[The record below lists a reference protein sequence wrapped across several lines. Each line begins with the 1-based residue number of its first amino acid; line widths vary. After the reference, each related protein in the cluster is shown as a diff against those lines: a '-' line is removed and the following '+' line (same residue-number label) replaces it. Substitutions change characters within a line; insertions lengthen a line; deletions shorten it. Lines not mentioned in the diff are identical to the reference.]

1 MLGYLIL
8 AALALFIA
16 VAALRTACFRP
27 KPQPEISQEEIA
39 FDKDAAVDALAGEN
53 VKVIVTVSA
62 DEAELPD
69 SVKKYL

>member
-1 MLGYLIL
+1 MGFRLYHDHGPLYSVHDLPAAYAFGQTGDEGLCRALGKTL
-8 AALALFIA
+8 
-16 VAALRTACFRP
+16 
-27 KPQPEISQEEIA
+27 
-39 FDKDAAVDALAGEN
+39 AAVDALAGEN